1 MLGERAAGRQMDT
14 YKRLPVRFV
23 SGRGAQ
29 LTDANGRNYID
40 FLAGIAVASVGH
52 AHPKVTAA
60 IAEQAATLVHVSNIF
75 ETGPQEELAGRL
87 FELSGGMRSFFC
99 NSGAETIEAAL
110 KLARKHALVIERK
123 ATRFVCAEG
132 GFHGRTFG
140 ALSATGQPSKQAP
153 FKPLVGG
160 FTHVPYGDIGALEG
174 AVGDDVAAVLLE
186 PIQGEAGVI
195 VPPSGYLAAA
205 REACDRVGAL
215 LILDEVQTGLGR
227 TGAWFAFQHEGVV
240 PDVMCLAKA
249 LAGGLPMGACLATP
263 QVAASFRPGDHAT
276 TFGGG
281 PVQCAAALATL
292 DVIESEGL
300 VQRAKAASERLS
312 SGLGELFPQGEV
324 RGRGLLVA
332 VEPASDAAA
341 EIVERALV
349 AGLVL
354 NATSSSTLRI
364 APPLVIS
371 DEEIDSGL
379 AILEEVAGAVLAT
392 T

>member
-1 MLGERAAGRQMDT
+1 MDT

-29 LTDANGRNYID
+29 LTDAHGRDYID

-75 ETGPQEELAGRL
+75 ETGPQEELARRL

-99 NSGAETIEAAL
+99 NSGAESIEAAL
-110 KLARKHALVIERK
+110 KLARKHALVKERK

-160 FTHVPYGDIGALEG
+160 FTHVPYGDIGALEQ

-195 VPPSGYLAAA
+195 VPPPGYLEAA

-227 TGAWFAFQHEGVV
+227 TGAWFAYQHEGVA

-263 QVAASFRPGDHAT
+263 QVAASFQPGDHAT

-281 PVQCAAALATL
+281 PVQSAAAIATI

-300 VQRAKAASERLS
+300 VQRAKAAGERLS
-312 SGLGELFPQGEV
+312 SGLGELFPEAEV

-332 VEPASDAAA
+332 VEFASDAAA

>member
-29 LTDANGRNYID
+29 LTDAHGRDYID

-75 ETGPQEELAGRL
+75 ETGPQEELARRL

-99 NSGAETIEAAL
+99 NSGAESIEAAL
-110 KLARKHALVIERK
+110 KLARKHALVKERK

-160 FTHVPYGDIGALEG
+160 FTHVPYGDIGALEQ

-195 VPPSGYLAAA
+195 VPPPGYLEAA

-227 TGAWFAFQHEGVV
+227 TGAWFAYQHEGVA

-263 QVAASFRPGDHAT
+263 QVAASFQPGDHAT

-281 PVQCAAALATL
+281 PVQSAAAIATI

-300 VQRAKAASERLS
+300 VQRAKAAGERLS
-312 SGLGELFPQGEV
+312 SGLGELFPEAEV

-332 VEPASDAAA
+332 VEFASDAAA

>member
-1 MLGERAAGRQMDT
+1 MLGEPADSRQMDT

-29 LTDANGRNYID
+29 LTDAQGRHYID

-52 AHPKVTAA
+52 AHPKIAAA

-75 ETGPQEELAGRL
+75 ETEPQEELAARL

-110 KLARKHALVIERK
+110 KLARKHALVKGRQ
-123 ATRFVCAEG
+123 ATRIVCAEG

-153 FKPLVGG
+153 FAPLVGG
-160 FTHVPYGDIGALEG
+160 FTHVPYGDAGALEKE
-174 AVGDDVAAVLLE
+174 VGDDVAAVLLE
-186 PIQGEAGVI
+186 PIQGEAGVV

-205 REACDRVGAL
+205 RELCDRVGAL

-227 TGAWFAFQHEGVV
+227 TGAWFAFQHEGVS

-249 LAGGLPMGACLATP
+249 LAGGLPMGACLAP
-263 QVAASFRPGDHAT
+263 PSVAASFQPGDHAT

-281 PVQCAAALATL
+281 PVQSAAALATL

-300 VQRAKAASERLS
+300 VQRAKVAGERLS
-312 SGLGELFPQGEV
+312 TGLRERFPQAEV
-324 RGRGLLVA
+324 RGLGLLMA
-332 VEPASDAAA
+332 VELNADAAT
-341 EIVERALV
+341 EIVERAL
-349 AGLVL
+349 AGGLVL
-354 NATSSSTLRI
+354 NATSPNTLRL
-364 APPLVIS
+364 APPLVIT
-371 DEEIDSGL
+371 DEEIDRGL
-379 AILEEVAGAVLAT
+379 AILKELAGAVFTSA
-392 T
+392 

>member
-1 MLGERAAGRQMDT
+1 MLGEVADSRQMDT

-29 LTDANGRNYID
+29 LTDAQGRDYID

-52 AHPKVTAA
+52 AHPKIAAA
-60 IAEQAATLVHVSNIF
+60 IAEQAARLIHVSNIF
-75 ETGPQEELAGRL
+75 ETEPQEELAGRL

-99 NSGAETIEAAL
+99 NSGAEAIEAAL
-110 KLARKHALVIERK
+110 KLARKHALVTGREAIRI
-123 ATRFVCAEG
+123 VCAEG

-153 FKPLVGG
+153 FVPLVGG
-160 FTHVPYGDIGALEG
+160 FTHVPFGDEGALEK
-174 AVGDDVAAVLLE
+174 VVDEDVAAVLLE
-186 PIQGEAGVI
+186 PIQGEAGVV
-195 VPPSGYLAAA
+195 VPPPGYLSAA
-205 REACDRVGAL
+205 RDLCDRVGAV

-227 TGAWFAFQHEGVV
+227 TGSWFAFQHEGAS

-263 QVAASFRPGDHAT
+263 LVAASFQPGDHAT

-281 PVQCAAALATL
+281 PVQSAAALATL

-300 VQRAKAASERLS
+300 VQRAKVAGERLS
-312 SGLGELFPQGEV
+312 TGLRALFPEAEV

-332 VEPASDAAA
+332 VELNGDAAT
-341 EIVERALV
+341 EIVERALT
-349 AGLVL
+349 AGLML
-354 NATSSSTLRI
+354 NATSPNTLRL
-364 APPLVIS
+364 APPLVIT
-371 DEEIDSGL
+371 DEELDRGL
-379 AILEEVAGAVLAT
+379 AILGEVAGEVLTSA
-392 T
+392 

>member
-29 LTDANGRNYID
+29 LTDAHGRNYID

-60 IAEQAATLVHVSNIF
+60 IAEQAATLVHVSNFF
-75 ETGPQEELAGRL
+75 ETEPQEELAGRL
-87 FELSGGMRSFFC
+87 FELSGGMLSFFC
-99 NSGAETIEAAL
+99 NSGAESIEAAL
-110 KLARKHALVIERK
+110 KLARKYALVKGRE
-123 ATRFVCAEG
+123 ATRIVCAEG

-160 FTHVPYGDIGALEG
+160 FTHVPYGDIDALQG

-195 VPPSGYLAAA
+195 VPPSGYLEAA
-205 REACDRVGAL
+205 RELCDRVGAL

-227 TGAWFAFQHEGVV
+227 TGAWFAFQHEGVA

-249 LAGGLPMGACLATP
+249 LAGGLPMGACLATKA
-263 QVAASFRPGDHAT
+263 VASFQPGDHAT

-281 PVQCAAALATL
+281 PVQSAAALATL

-300 VQRAKAASERLS
+300 VQRAKAAGERLS
-312 SGLGELFPQGEV
+312 SGLKELFPEAEV

-332 VEPASDAAA
+332 VELASDAAA
-341 EIVERALV
+341 EIVERALR

-354 NATSSSTLRI
+354 NATSPNTLRL

-371 DEEIDSGL
+371 DEEIDGGL
-379 AILEEVAGAVLAT
+379 AILEEVGGAVLAT